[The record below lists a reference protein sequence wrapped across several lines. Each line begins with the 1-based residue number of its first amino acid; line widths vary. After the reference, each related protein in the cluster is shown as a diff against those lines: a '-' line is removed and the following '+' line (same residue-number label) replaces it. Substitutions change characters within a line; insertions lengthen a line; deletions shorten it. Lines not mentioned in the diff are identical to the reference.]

1 MRPSAVGQKCPD
13 CARTPRSARAV
24 GKPIHY
30 VRAIGVAVPLAVMG
44 GLAMLQ
50 VIATIRFGVIIFSAL
65 LGFGVGMVVSWAVKG
80 QTQNP
85 FPAVAAGCA
94 AGGLLVAFW
103 IGLGTPLPMGPQG
116 LWFALGVA
124 AAGYFAIRGL
134 HR

>member
-1 MRPSAVGQKCPD
+1 MRSGPVGHKCPA
-13 CARTPRSARAV
+13 CARTPRSARTI

-30 VRAIGVAVPLAVMG
+30 VRAVGTGLPLAIVG
-44 GLAMLQ
+44 GLAL
-50 VIATIRFGVIIFSAL
+50 VELVAVVRFGLIIFSVL
-65 LGFGVGMVVSWAVKG
+65 LGLAVGRVVRWGGHG
-80 QTQNP
+80 QTQPP

-103 IGLGTPLPMGPQG
+103 VRLGTPLPLGPQG

-124 AAGYFAIRGL
+124 GAGYFAIRGL